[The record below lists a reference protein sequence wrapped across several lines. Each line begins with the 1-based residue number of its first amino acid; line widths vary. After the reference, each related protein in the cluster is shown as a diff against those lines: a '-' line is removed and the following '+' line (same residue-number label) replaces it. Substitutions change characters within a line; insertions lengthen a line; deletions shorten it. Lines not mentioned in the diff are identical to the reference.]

1 MKILSAQ
8 FSRFGALALLASA
21 FLVQPAF
28 AQVKFATVDMKK
40 VFESYFKTKE
50 AENTIKERAASS
62 DKVYKGMV
70 EDYQKANEEY
80 RSLVDSSND
89 AAISDDERD
98 RRKKLAETK
107 LSEIQEIEKQI
118 KQFQGSARDSL
129 GALEKRM
136 RDNIV
141 KEIRDV
147 VNTKAKAGNYTMV
160 LDTAAQTVYQTPFI
174 LYYTTENDLTDQV
187 IRDLNANAP
196 AGAVLGAGAPGT
208 GAPGTQ

>member
-1 MKILSAQ
+1 MKKTLTAGFARLGGLVLLVTCFSLQSA
-8 FSRFGALALLASA
+8 S
-21 FLVQPAF
+21 

-40 VFESYFKTKE
+40 VFDSYYKTKQ
-50 AENTIKERAASS
+50 AESQIKDRAADS
-62 DKVYKGMV
+62 DKVYKGMI

-80 RSLVDSSND
+80 RKLVESSND
-89 AAISDDERD
+89 QAISEDERD

-107 LSEIQEIEKQI
+107 LMEIQEIEKQV

-147 VNTKAKAGNYTMV
+147 VNTKARAGNYTMV

-174 LYYTTENDLTDQV
+174 LYYTSENDLTDAV
-187 IRDLNANAP
+187 VRDLNANAP
-196 AGAVLGAGAPGT
+196 AGALSEVSGGAAG
-208 GAPGTQ
+208 QN